1 MNILL
6 RALCV
11 PVFSV
16 ALAAASSA
24 DIWRVTSLDWQPYSG
39 SDIDGGGNSVE
50 KLREVLAQG
59 GIELRIEFYPW
70 ARAQKLAS
78 TEEYVG
84 YFPAWPEEVY
94 KGFVGS
100 EPVDYSYVGVLTS
113 LGSGVEWYGLEDLF
127 QNNSVGFVRTYT
139 YPEIVET
146 LKRRYP
152 DAVDPAPHELS
163 LMRKLSRGRIGAAL
177 TDPAVMLYTAGKNGI
192 YNIEVLY
199 ANIERK
205 ALVLSFRQGADNEV
219 RRQVL
224 NRLLSENPVA
234 ER

>member
-1 MNILL
+1 MNTLL
-6 RALCV
+6 RALHV
-11 PVFSV
+11 SIFSV
-16 ALAAASSA
+16 ALVAASSA
-24 DIWRVTSLDWQPYSG
+24 DTWRVTSLDWQPYSG

-78 TEEYVG
+78 TEEYIG

-100 EPVDYSYVGVLTS
+100 DPVDYSYVGVLTS
-113 LGSGVEWYGLEDLF
+113 LGSGVEWSGLEGLF
-127 QNNSVGFVRTYT
+127 QNHSVGFVRTYT

-152 DAVDPAPHELS
+152 DAADPAPHELS
-163 LMRKLSRGRIGAAL
+163 LMRKLSRGRIDAAL
-177 TDPAVMLYTAGKNGI
+177 TDPAVMLYTASKNRI
-192 YNIEVLY
+192 YNIKVLH

-205 ALVLSFRQGADNEV
+205 ALVLSFRQGADNEM

-224 NRLLSENPVA
+224 NRLLSQNPVA